1 MTVQPLEQTILR
13 WLFDPAVGK
22 FVAAAGLILV
32 VVVSVRITRRILDR
46 SIIEPGNLYRIN
58 KMITFTGYLVVFLG
72 LALIFSDNLGRM
84 AVAFGVAGAGIAFA
98 LQEVIASVAGWVAIS
113 FGNFYNTGDRVQLGG
128 IKGDVID
135 IGVLRTTLMEI
146 GEWVHADLYN
156 GRIVKIANSFVFKE
170 PVFNYSGDFPFL
182 WDEITVPVKYGCD
195 YRLARSIFQQ
205 ILTET
210 TGEFTKHAKESWREM
225 IGTYRIEPA
234 ELDPRVFLAAND
246 NWMEFTLRYVVDYKR
261 RRFTKDLLFTRV
273 LEETDKT
280 LGRVALASATFHL
293 VEAPELTVKM
303 VTPNANAKP

>member
-1 MTVQPLEQTILR
+1 MTPQALEQTFVR
-13 WLFDPAVGK
+13 WLYDPTVGK
-22 FVAAAGLILV
+22 FVAAAVLILV
-32 VVVSVRITRRILDR
+32 VVALVRLTRRILDR
-46 SIIEPGNLYRIN
+46 SVLEPGNLYRIN
-58 KMITFTGYLVVFLG
+58 KMITFAGYMVVFLG
-72 LALIFSDNLGRM
+72 FGLIFSDRLGRM

-146 GEWVHADLYN
+146 GQWVNSDLYN

-195 YRLARSIFQQ
+195 YRLARTIFQR
-205 ILTET
+205 ILTEI
-210 TGEFTKHAKESWREM
+210 TGDYAKHAKESWQDM
-225 IGTYRIEPA
+225 IGTYRIESA
-234 ELDPRVFLAAND
+234 ELDPRVFLIAND

-261 RRFTKDLLFTRV
+261 RRITKDLLFTRI

-280 LGRVALASATFHL
+280 EGRVALASATFHL

-303 VTPNANAKP
+303 VEPKAHAKT